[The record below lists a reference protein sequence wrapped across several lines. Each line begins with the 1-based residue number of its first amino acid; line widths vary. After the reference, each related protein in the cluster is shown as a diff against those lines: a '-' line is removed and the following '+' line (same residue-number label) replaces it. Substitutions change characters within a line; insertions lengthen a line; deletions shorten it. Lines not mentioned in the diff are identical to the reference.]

1 VAPNPTSDVVNI
13 IYQGTD
19 FDIELYN
26 VTGRMIKIL
35 RSNQAQTKV
44 DLSLLNDGVYV
55 IKLTDRNLAQSKS
68 FKVVKL

>member
-1 VAPNPTSDVVNI
+1 MAPNPTSDVVNI